1 MSDRR
6 TKEREKVWGRRPVI
20 LRFDPGHP
28 RQIESKQPPEMSE
41 AAASAMLA
49 ALFQSVI
56 QTDGLYTPPPA
67 PEPAAPKPPTWYL
80 VEQNGASAVRTP
92 IELVPDETAMEPQ
105 AAEPETAVAVQ
116 EPPKP
121 AKKGSFWRLQSP
133 HLSLNIF
140 PPRQN

>member
-20 LRFDPGHP
+20 LRFDPGPP
-28 RQIESKQPPEMSE
+28 RQIESKQAPEMSE

-56 QTDGLYTPPPA
+56 QTDGMYPSPPVPQPPA
-67 PEPAAPKPPTWYL
+67 AKPPTWYL
-80 VEQNGASAVRTP
+80 VEQDEAKAVRTP
-92 IELVPDETAMEPQ
+92 IELVP
-105 AAEPETAVAVQ
+105 AEPEMELEPAEAETAVAVE
-116 EPPKP
+116 EPPRP

-133 HLSLNIF
+133 HLALNIF
-140 PPRQN
+140 PPRQT

>member
-28 RQIESKQPPEMSE
+28 RQIESKQAPEMSE
-41 AAASAMLA
+41 ADAQAMLA

-56 QTDGLYTPPPA
+56 QTDGMYPPPA
-67 PEPAAPKPPTWYL
+67 PQPPAPKPPTWYL
-80 VEQNGASAVRTP
+80 VEQDEAKAVRTP
-92 IELVPDETAMEPQ
+92 IELVSDEPEMQMEP
-105 AAEPETAVAVQ
+105 AEAETAVAVE
-116 EPPKP
+116 EPPRP

-140 PPRQN
+140 PPRQT